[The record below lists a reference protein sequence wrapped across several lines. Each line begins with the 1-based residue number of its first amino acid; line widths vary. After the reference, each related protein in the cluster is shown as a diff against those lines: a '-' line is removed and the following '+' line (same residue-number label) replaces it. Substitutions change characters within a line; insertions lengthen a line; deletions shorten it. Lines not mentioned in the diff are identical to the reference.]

1 MDSLNRGQILTEL
14 IIAITIT
21 AILAAIGAQLIG
33 VSFYSAGTSKDRQV
47 ASRLAEEVFES
58 LRAIT
63 QGNTSSTQGWNRLY
77 LPPDGMGTA
86 SSSKGAEKFYKVLI
100 LDNTWQIASGTE
112 NIILDSSE
120 YTRSFT
126 INNVSRDVTLGNIQS
141 TYVLANDDPAT
152 QKVTV
157 KISKTGAPDFIF
169 EKYFTRYLNESTAQ
183 TSWATLNCGPV
194 GATSTQTNYCSE
206 TDIDV
211 NTNCVGDSTCF
222 RLSPL

>member
-77 LPPDGMGTA
+77 LPPNGMGTA
-86 SSSKGAEKFYKVLI
+86 SSSKGVANLYKILI

-112 NIILDSSE
+112 SIVLDGSE
-120 YTRSFT
+120 YTRSFV
-126 INNVSRDVTLGNIQS
+126 IDNVSRDATSGNIQS

-152 QKVTV
+152 QKVMV

-183 TSWATLNCGPV
+183 TSWISSLCGPFS
-194 GATSTQTNYCSE
+194 ATSTQTNYCSK
-206 TDIDV
+206 TNIDA